1 MAIKKQST
9 PLPTPAMVQISN
21 MNTGIEPMVMS
32 AYMLC
37 YDEEQRLLE
46 AQNEQ
51 TEKPLIHIRILGW
64 MFVYNLGS
72 SMLIKLAEA
81 VTVSH
86 DEDVTY
92 DQLGEFFLNYWIR
105 PFRIRARTP
114 YSSHPSR
121 PACEAKA
128 VDLAAVLKEPNLD
141 HKGAKALA
149 LERDG
154 YRCILT
160 GILDTNSV
168 ATSAVQVTY
177 NEEGKPLQHM
187 METQCAR
194 IFSKSANESLS
205 NERKKLYAGRAW
217 AVLEGFG
224 YGEILGE
231 LNGSDVNRLEN
242 VLTLEN
248 SCHSAFDNLWLWL
261 EATEPDNPESHSYN
275 IRTYRYYSHPSL
287 PASVT
292 FTNRARPEYRDRIPL
307 PSKKYLRVHAACCGV
322 AAMSGAGEYL
332 DKVMRD
338 QERINVLSADGGSSD
353 VAVNAV
359 WKAFYSVSK

>member
-1 MAIKKQST
+1 MDGT
-9 PLPTPAMVQISN
+9 PLPIPAVVQIPN
-21 MNTGIEPMVMS
+21 MNTSIQSTVMS
-32 AYMLC
+32 AYGLC

-46 AQNEQ
+46 AQNERNDQ
-51 TEKPLIHIRILGW
+51 PLIHIRILGW

-72 SMLIKLAEA
+72 AMLVKLVEA
-81 VTVSH
+81 VTSCP
-86 DEDVTY
+86 DVTY
-92 DQLGEFFLNYWIR
+92 DQLGEFYLDYWIR
-105 PFRIRARTP
+105 PFRIKDRTP
-114 YSSHPSR
+114 YTSHPSR
-121 PACEAKA
+121 PSFEAKA

-154 YRCILT
+154 YCCVLT
-160 GILDTNSV
+160 GALDTNSV
-168 ATSAVQVTY
+168 MSSRVQVPY
-177 NEEGKPLQHM
+177 NEEGTPLKYMLQ
-187 METQCAR
+187 TQCTH
-194 IFSKSANESLS
+194 IFSKFTNEGL
-205 NERKKLYAGRAW
+205 NDERKKLYAGRAW

-242 VLTLEN
+242 VLTLETN
-248 SCHSAFDNLWLWL
+248 CHTAFDNLWLWL
-261 EATEPDNPESHSYN
+261 EATEPDNPESHCYN
-275 IRTYRYYSHPSL
+275 IRTHRRWYYPSL

-292 FTNRARPEYRDRIPL
+292 FTDHARPEYRGRIPL
-307 PSKKYLRVHAACCGV
+307 PSKRYLRVHAACCSV

-338 QERINVLSADGGSSD
+338 QENINVLSPDGGSSD

-359 WKAFYSVSK
+359 WKAFYSISE